1 MEFSDEIMK
10 MLNIISSKESEV
22 TKKGVYKIFYAPN
35 IPEKSIQRFIKS
47 FDNHIA
53 TTSIV
58 AFMDVTVFGSSK
70 SGIIFTNDG
79 IYYKEYSTKAFYF
92 NYKDIESIT
101 TEKNSTTHI
110 YFKSTDIDKLVIY
123 CGSNALKTIIEQLIL
138 IDYEYG
144 QSSQKASG
152 KVKKVDLPEDIQ
164 KKCHGIIHGAATAC
178 GGVGTGLAQI
188 PLSDNAVIVPIQVGM
203 IVALGKVF
211 DLNITESAAKSIIA
225 SAGAS
230 ITGRAVSQVL
240 LGWIP
245 GLGNAINTATA
256 AGLTEAIGWLAVAN
270 FYNRWIEDRN
280 KGRYEGM
287 KDGYAEASGEY
298 ERKLRKQADEFIC
311 QIRDIEKER
320 EEYEKLMSEY
330 EAYIKELETKCAAA
344 ELISEMR
351 NIYSNLKD
359 LELGR

>member
-1 MEFSDEIMK
+1 MELSNEIIE
-10 MLNIISSKESEV
+10 MLDVIKAEETGITRNG
-22 TKKGVYKIFYAPN
+22 TYKIFYSPN
-35 IPEKSIQRFIKS
+35 IPEKNLQRFIKS

-53 TTSIV
+53 TTAIV
-58 AFMDVTVFGSSK
+58 AFIDVTVLGSAK

-79 IYYKEYSTKAFYF
+79 VYYKEFSSKAFYF
-92 NYKDIESIT
+92 NYKDVDYVSV
-101 TEKNSTTHI
+101 EKNSII
-110 YFKSTDIDKLVIY
+110 YVNFKDISTERMTIY
-123 CGSNALKTIIEQLIL
+123 SGSNALKTVIEELIS
-138 IDYEYG
+138 IDCEYG
-144 QSSQKASG
+144 QSSQKTSG
-152 KVKKVDLPEDIQ
+152 KVKKLDLPEDIQ
-164 KKCHGIIHGAATAC
+164 KKCHGIIHGAATTC

-211 DLNITESAAKSIIA
+211 DLNITESTAKSIIA

-230 ITGRAVSQVL
+230 IAGRAVSQVL
-240 LGWIP
+240 WGWIP
-245 GLGNAINTATA
+245 GVGNAINTATA

-298 ERKLRKQADEFIC
+298 ERKLRKQADEFIN
-311 QIRDIEKER
+311 QMRDVQKER
-320 EEYEKLMSEY
+320 NEYEKLLSEY
-330 EAYIKELETKCAAA
+330 ETYIKELEAKSAAV

-351 NIYSNLKD
+351 DIYGNLKN
-359 LELGR
+359 LRTA